1 MAQFRTDLKILDGA
15 HNRTRY
21 EVMMLNDRLT
31 TSGSLTD
38 AFGRLRTSMPFT
50 LFDSQ
55 HRYKE
60 NDKFDTLI
68 VGGAAN
74 TQYKINESAIDMNV
88 GTASGDKVIRESKRV
103 FAYQPGK
110 SLLIMSTFA
119 MSTPKANLRQRVGY
133 FGNNNGIY
141 LEANGTVIS
150 LVERSYSN
158 GSLVETVVPQSSW
171 NIDKFDGAG
180 LSAQMSVAGNHGGGL
195 LVNKTNIFWIDME
208 WLGVGDVRCGFVV
221 DGAMYPAHIFHHDNV
236 ANTTYMTTAVL
247 PIRYEIENLNTTAS
261 SSTLKQICS
270 TVVSEG
276 GYQGR
281 NKSRAQ
287 ATDFGNFK
295 TLTTANTYYPV
306 MSIRLNPD
314 RPDAVVLPK
323 NFDLAVITNQT
334 ATLHYKILINAS
346 LANASFANC
355 QGNTVQYDVSAN
367 SSSTGGT
374 LIKTGFIST
383 SQKGAAIDLG
393 SIEEFEIQLGR
404 TISGNSDI
412 FSVFV
417 ASETSGAQIGSSIE
431 WYELI

>member
-1 MAQFRTDLKILDGA
+1 MAQFRTDFKILDGA

-38 AFGRLRTSMPFT
+38 AFGRLRTSSPYT

-68 VGGAAN
+68 VGATAN
-74 TQYKINESAIDMNV
+74 TQYKINESTIDINV

-119 MSTPKANLRQRVGY
+119 MNTPKDHLRQRVGY

-141 LEANGTVIS
+141 LEANGTSIS

-158 GSLVETVVPQSSW
+158 GSLVETIVPQSSW
-171 NIDKFDGAG
+171 NIDKFDGTG
-180 LSAQMSVAGNHGGGL
+180 LSAQMSITGNHGQGL
-195 LVNKTNIFWIDME
+195 FVNKTNIFWIDME

-261 SSTLKQICS
+261 TSTLKQICS
-270 TVVSEG
+270 TVISEG

-287 ATDFGNFK
+287 ATDFGTFK
-295 TLTTANTYYPV
+295 TLTAANTYYPV
-306 MSIRLNPD
+306 MSIRLSPD
-314 RPDAVVLPK
+314 RPDSVVLPK

-334 ATLHYKILINAS
+334 STLHYKILVNPT
-346 LANASFANC
+346 LVNASFANC

-367 SSSTGGT
+367 SLSTGGT

-404 TISGNSDI
+404 TISGNSDV

-417 ASETSGAQIGSSIE
+417 ASETAGAQIGSSIE

>member
-1 MAQFRTDLKILDGA
+1 MAQFRTDKKILDGA

-38 AFGRLRTSMPFT
+38 AFGRLRTSTPFT

-68 VGGAAN
+68 VGAAAN
-74 TQYKINESAIDMNV
+74 SQHKINESTMHLNV
-88 GTASGDKVIRESKRV
+88 GTAAGNKVLRESKRV

-110 SLLIMSTFA
+110 SLLIMNTFA
-119 MSTPKANLRQRVGY
+119 MNEPKANLRQRVGY
-133 FGNNNGIY
+133 YGNNNGIY
-141 LEANGTVIS
+141 LEANGTSIS
-150 LVERSYSN
+150 IVERSYSN
-158 GSLVETVVPQSSW
+158 GTIVETVVPQASW
-171 NIDKFDGAG
+171 NLDKFDGTG
-180 LSAQMSVAGNHGGGL
+180 LSSQMSIANSHAQGL
-195 LVNKTNIFWIDME
+195 IVNNTNLFWIDME
-208 WLGVGDVRCGFVV
+208 WLGVGDVRCGFLV
-221 DGAMYPAHIFHHDNV
+221 DGALYPAHVFHHDNV
-236 ANTTYMTTAVL
+236 ANTTYMTTAIL
-247 PIRYEIENLNTTAS
+247 PIRYEIENLDTTSS

-270 TVVSEG
+270 TVISEG

-287 ATDFGNFK
+287 AMDFGSFK
-295 TLTTANTYYPV
+295 TLTAANTYYPV

-334 ATLHYKILINAS
+334 ATLHYKVLINANLS
-346 LANASFANC
+346 NTSFANC
-355 QGNTVQYDVSAN
+355 QGDTVQYDVSAN
-367 SSSTGGT
+367 STFTGGT
-374 LIKTGFIST
+374 LIKSGYVST
-383 SQKGAAIDLG
+383 SQKGAAVDIG
-393 SIEEFEIQLGR
+393 SIEEFEVQLGR
-404 TISGNSDI
+404 TISGNSDV
-412 FSVFV
+412 FSVVV
-417 ASETSGAQIGSSIE
+417 ASETASTNVAVTIE